1 MDIKMKINKE
11 LEKSVLLGDLSSVK
25 SLLKKL
31 EPDAINATDKY
42 GRTVLYDAIVKGFDD
57 IVIELC
63 LSGINVNNQD
73 KSGKTPLHFAAIH
86 NQLKISK
93 VLIQSGADVNL
104 RDENGNTP
112 IFDAIFN
119 SGGNPEIILL
129 LKENNADYIT
139 VNQHGVSPKELANTI
154 GNFDVSYIFN

>member
-1 MDIKMKINKE
+1 MAIKVKINKE
-11 LEKSVLLGDLSSVK
+11 LEKSVLLGDLSLVK
-25 SLLKKL
+25 SLVKNVNS
-31 EPDAINATDKY
+31 DAINATDKY
-42 GRTVLYDAIVKGFDD
+42 GRTVLYDAIVKGFED

-73 KSGKTPLHFAAIH
+73 KNGKTPLHFAAIH
-86 NQLKISK
+86 NQPKISK
-93 VLIQSGADVNL
+93 ILIQNGVNL

-119 SGGNPEIILL
+119 SGGNPEIIVL
-129 LKENNADYIT
+129 LKENNADYVT
-139 VNQHGVSPKELANTI
+139 ANLHGVSPKELANTI

>member
-1 MDIKMKINKE
+1 MAIKVKINKE
-11 LEKSVLLGDLSSVK
+11 LEKSVLLGDLSLVK
-25 SLLKKL
+25 SLVKNVNS
-31 EPDAINATDKY
+31 DAINATDKY
-42 GRTVLYDAIVKGFDD
+42 GRTVLYDAIVKGFED

-73 KSGKTPLHFAAIH
+73 KNGKTPLHFAAIH
-86 NQLKISK
+86 NQPKISK
-93 VLIQSGADVNL
+93 ILIQNGADVNL

-119 SGGNPEIILL
+119 SGGNPEIIVL
-129 LKENNADYIT
+129 LKENNADYVT
-139 VNQHGVSPKELANTI
+139 ANLHGVSPKELANTI